1 MRLGSCR
8 TVGFAASLAL
18 TACGGAPPRDPAR
31 LPAPIVNDVNPGS
44 PSSPGVPGGS
54 HAAIQLRLQ
63 GTWEIVRYT
72 SEHPIPDDAMP
83 LMGDLFDQLRLHIE
97 GDTVGARAGR
107 QAEERAHLAIADEHG
122 DAFRLVANG
131 GLFDGAKCR
140 FVDADTWEATDHGP
154 AWPGVS
160 LLRRVKR

>member
-1 MRLGSCR
+1 M
-8 TVGFAASLAL
+8 GFAAALAL
-18 TACGGAPPRDPAR
+18 TACGSSAVHDAAG
-31 LPAPIVNDVNPGS
+31 
-44 PSSPGVPGGS
+44 PSSPGVNDANPAAPSSPAVPAGS
-54 HAAIQLRLQ
+54 HATIQSRLQ

-72 SEHPIPDDAMP
+72 SDHPIPDDAMP
-83 LMGDLFDQLRLHIE
+83 LMGDLFDKLRLHIE

-107 QAEERAHLAIADEHG
+107 QAEERSHLVIADEQG
-122 DAFRLVANG
+122 DAFRLVAKG

>member
-1 MRLGSCR
+1 M
-8 TVGFAASLAL
+8 GFAAGLLL
-18 TACGGAPPRDPAR
+18 TACGGPPRDAVNAVSPA
-31 LPAPIVNDVNPGS
+31 VNDVNAGAGPAITGPAGS
-44 PSSPGVPGGS
+44 S
-54 HAAIQLRLQ
+54 AAIRQRLQ

-83 LMGDLFDQLRLHIE
+83 LMGDLFDKLRLRFE
-97 GDTVGARAGR
+97 GDSVSARAGR
-107 QAEERAHLAIADEHG
+107 QAEERVGFTIADERG
-122 DAFRLVANG
+122 DSFRLGAKG

-160 LLRRVKR
+160 LLRRVQR

>member
-1 MRLGSCR
+1 M
-8 TVGFAASLAL
+8 GFAAAL
-18 TACGGAPPRDPAR
+18 GVAACGGSAAQN
-31 LPAPIVNDVNPGS
+31 AAG
-44 PSSPGVPGGS
+44 PSSPDVNDAHSAGPSSTGVPIGS
-54 HAAIQLRLQ
+54 HAAIQSRLQ

-83 LMGDLFDQLRLHIE
+83 LMGDLFDKLRLHID

-107 QAEERAHLAIADEHG
+107 QAEEHAHLVIADEQG
-122 DAFRLVANG
+122 DAFRLVAKG

>member
-1 MRLGSCR
+1 M
-8 TVGFAASLAL
+8 GFAAGLAL
-18 TACGGAPPRDPAR
+18 TACGAPQAVGPESP
-31 LPAPIVNDVNPGS
+31 LAPGVNDVNTAS
-44 PSSPGVPGGS
+44 PSSPGVPVGS
-54 HAAIQLRLQ
+54 HVAILPRLQ

-83 LMGDLFDQLRLHIE
+83 LMGDLFDKLRLHIE

-107 QAEERAHLAIADEHG
+107 QAEEHAHLTIADEHG
-122 DAFRLVANG
+122 DSFRLVAKG

-140 FVDADTWEATDHGP
+140 FVDADTWEATDHGV